1 MPEIAMKKLSNL
13 ITISILSTFLLGQVG
28 QIAGVV
34 SSDNE
39 GLAGANVILEGTPY
53 GTAANVAGEYYI
65 ENIPAGDYTVT
76 VTYVGYANESQEVTI
91 NAGEELQKGQVVA
104 RVGETGKSQ
113 GPHLHFEIWKNNQVL
128 DPREIIP
135 IYKEKDVS
143 IRQTR

>member
-1 MPEIAMKKLSNL
+1 M
-13 ITISILSTFLLGQVG
+13 
-28 QIAGVV
+28 
-34 SSDNE
+34 
-39 GLAGANVILEGTPY
+39 
-53 GTAANVAGEYYI
+53 
-65 ENIPAGDYTVT
+65 
-76 VTYVGYANESQEVTI
+76 

-143 IRQTR
+143 IRQTQ